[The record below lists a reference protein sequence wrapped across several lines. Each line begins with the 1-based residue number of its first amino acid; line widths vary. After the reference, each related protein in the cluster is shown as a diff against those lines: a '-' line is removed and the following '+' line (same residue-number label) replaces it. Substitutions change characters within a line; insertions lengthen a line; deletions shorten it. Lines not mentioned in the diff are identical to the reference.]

1 MSAKLMG
8 TIIQEVNLPY
18 KEKWTLTI
26 LQITTMRKSAKLI
39 PQLRQ
44 FLKTQA

>member
-26 LQITTMRKSAKLI
+26 LANYYNEKSAEAYPSI
-39 PQLRQ
+39 
-44 FLKTQA
+44 